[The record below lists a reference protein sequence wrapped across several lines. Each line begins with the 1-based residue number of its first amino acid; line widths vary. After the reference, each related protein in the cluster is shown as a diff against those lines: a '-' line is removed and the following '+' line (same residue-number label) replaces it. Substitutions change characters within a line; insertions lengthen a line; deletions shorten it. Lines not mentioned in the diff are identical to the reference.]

1 MAKDSK
7 NDEAWNKQ
15 IEYMT
20 NEIRKEENK
29 NHDLQ
34 QRIDEAV
41 EWCEYVINCKT
52 SSGMLPNGVRTD
64 MGYCLDLAEPLL
76 KILKGDDTNES

>member
-20 NEIRKEENK
+20 NEIRKEEDK
-29 NHDLQ
+29 NYDLQ
-34 QRIDEAV
+34 QRIDAV
-41 EWCEYVINCKT
+41 LKYVN
-52 SSGMLPNGVRTD
+52 N
-64 MGYCLDLAEPLL
+64 LL
-76 KILKGDDTNES
+76 KSDEVPYIDAVLITIQEILKGDDTNES